1 MRAELPVL
9 VVTGPPGVGKT
20 SVAEEMYDHLA
31 AYDLP
36 HAVIDLDAL
45 CLSYPFAPG
54 DEFNNRMALANL
66 RDVWRN
72 YAAAGAER
80 LILVR
85 VVESRDY
92 LDELAG
98 VLPGA
103 AFTVCRLTASTGTL
117 RDRLAQRERGS
128 AFDKLFRRA
137 EYLAAYLAEHDVA
150 DLTVATDGATVPD
163 LARTIL
169 TRTGWLP
176 EAALNS

>member
-31 AYDLP
+31 AVGVP
-36 HAVIDLDAL
+36 HAVVDLDAL
-45 CLSYPFAPG
+45 CLSYPFPPG
-54 DEFNNRMALANL
+54 DDFNNRMALANL

-72 YAAAGAER
+72 YAAAGAGR
-80 LILVR
+80 LVLVR

-117 RDRLAQRERGS
+117 RERLAQRERGS
-128 AFDKLFRRA
+128 ALDRLVRRA
-137 EYLAAYLAEHDVA
+137 EYLAAYLDEHDVA
-150 DLTVATDGATVPD
+150 DLTVATDGAALPD
-163 LARTIL
+163 LARAIL
-169 TRTGWLP
+169 TRIGWIPVLP
-176 EAALNS
+176 